1 MDKFAAL
8 NVFKHVV
15 EAQGFAAAARQLGMS
30 RSAVNRLVIALEA
43 ELGAQ
48 LLSRTTRR
56 VAPTAT
62 GLAFYERAR
71 AILGDLEE
79 AEHAVGESHATPKG
93 GMRINAPMTFGTMHL
108 ASAITDFMARYDDIQ
123 VQLVLNDRFVDP
135 VEEGFDLTIRI
146 AEPQDDTSLVDH
158 RLIEARRVLC
168 ASPDHIAKHGTPAHP
183 RELKSRRCLHYGH
196 LPTGSAWRLTGPD
209 GRHDIRVNGV
219 LCSNNGEVL
228 KTAALDG
235 LGIALLPT
243 FIVAEALR
251 AGRLVAVLPDFR
263 PPEIWV
269 CVIYPPGRHLSA
281 KVRLLTDFLIDRF
294 SDETAWEQDV
304 SVG

>member
-8 NVFKHVV
+8 NAFKHVV

-30 RSAVNRLVIALEA
+30 RSAVNRLVIALEE
-43 ELGAQ
+43 ELGSQ
-48 LLSRTTRR
+48 LLSRTTRS
-56 VAPTAT
+56 VAPTTT
-62 GLAFYERAR
+62 GLAFYERTR
-71 AILGDLEE
+71 AILSELED

-108 ASAITDFMARYDDIQ
+108 ASAITDFMTRYDEIQ
-123 VQLVLNDRFVDP
+123 VQLVLDDRFVDP
-135 VEEGFDLTIRI
+135 VEEGFDMTIRI
-146 AEPQDDTSLVDH
+146 AEPRDDISLVDH

-168 ASPDHIAKHGTPAHP
+168 ASPDYIAKHGTPTHP
-183 RELKSRRCLHYGH
+183 SELKSRRCLHYGH
-196 LPTGSAWRLTGPD
+196 LPTGSIWRLAGPD

-228 KTAALDG
+228 RAAAVGG

-243 FIVAEALR
+243 FIIGEALR
-251 AGRLVAVLPDFR
+251 LGRLVEVLPDFR

-281 KVRLLTDFLIDRF
+281 KVRLLTDFLIERF
-294 SDETAWEQDV
+294 ADETAWERDPLRN
-304 SVG
+304 

>member
-48 LLSRTTRR
+48 LLSRTTRS

-62 GLAFYERAR
+62 GLAFYERTR
-71 AILGDLEE
+71 VILAELEE

-93 GMRINAPMTFGTMHL
+93 GMRINAPMTFGTTHL
-108 ASAITDFMARYDDIQ
+108 ASAIIDFMARYDEIQ
-123 VQLVLNDRFVDP
+123 VQLVLDDRFVDP
-135 VEEGFDLTIRI
+135 VEEGFDVTIRI

-168 ASPDHIAKHGTPAHP
+168 ASPGYVAKHGTPTHP
-183 RELKSRRCLHYGH
+183 IELKSRRCLHYGH
-196 LPTGSAWRLTGPD
+196 LPTGSIWRLTGPD
-209 GRHDIRVNGV
+209 GRYDIGVNGV

-228 KTAALDG
+228 KTAALAG

-243 FIVAEALR
+243 FIIGEALR
-251 AGRLVAVLPDFR
+251 TGRLVEVLPAFK

-281 KVRLLTDFLIDRF
+281 KVRLLTDFLSHRF
-294 SDETAWEQDV
+294 SDETAWEQDT
-304 SVG
+304 SMR